1 MSKRSFLYSAAII
14 GLVGASGTLIQPA
27 LAQKGVALQ
36 PSTQW
41 AVNKVETS
49 SDGNGYCAVA
59 RRFRP
64 NTILTFARNA
74 SNEASF
80 ALDFQQPRFR
90 QAQGMEVM
98 LDPGAGQQRAFEVFP
113 VSNQAFVIRLGQDEE
128 FFEALGKTGFLRV
141 AFGDKAYHFDLSDID
156 TGQAKLATCVA
167 STEGPAVA
175 EDEYYPE
182 VDEASAADSSGDLSG
197 DSVEDKE
204 FERVRRQLAKLQDDN
219 RRMTSGITE
228 AKVSS
233 ETGSPEIDSD
243 QLSGRLSKLEQ
254 ENDELKS
261 KLRNARRGDKE
272 SLRSKKDI
280 ETISRLE
287 TENLQLTAALET
299 AQAGDIQGEVLND
312 QVAELQVQNEQL
324 RNGEVA
330 VDSSGVDPN
339 DILSLIQENERL
351 KEQLTLKNADADRG
365 DTLRSIIDNLE
376 KENEA
381 IRAGATAESEKL
393 RAENTQQIEKLQQEN
408 KRLQSAVKTSQMT
421 GDAGF
426 IVKELTGKVD
436 SLSEDVEEKERKIVE
451 MSKLTTEVEILKA
464 TNEELEKQL
473 IESALRAPVH
483 TRGITHKIAALE
495 TQNDSLLQKIQSES
509 EETAATDAA
518 SIESLKAE
526 NEKLKQTIAE
536 GQTLVEENKRLQ
548 GDLENLRKENEEL
561 KTKAAAAPGGGGDLA
576 AELQKA
582 KDDNET
588 LRTQLQQK
596 ENEMRELT
604 SLKEEVT
611 QLRAE
616 NEKLRANPQAETT
629 NSPIPGG
636 APNPEVDLLTR
647 ENENLRQ
654 QIANTNVAAKDTEIA
669 ELKAKLQEQETK
681 AASADE
687 AVKKAEENAKAAKA
701 EAKAAQKK
709 AEEQKAAQAK
719 AAEEAEAAAAAS
731 PPPGEEIVSAT
742 LPADDLLAAPDG
754 KAAAVSPPPAPPK
767 GVEIKPQP
775 FGSAEEIEQ
784 EMIRLENKLSE
795 AKASGDQME
804 IQQAA
809 RNYMNLKSR
818 LSASQELA
826 AHSAIAPPPGGDQTQ
841 DLLAFDGTGQAQ
853 VVNVDQPMNEAQM
866 QEQELKVSA
875 SEDPFADINVQDDF
889 QGYESVRGGQ
899 VKEQSTEQQEAARNM
914 RPEGQVALQQAPA
927 PSSAEWGQATSAN
940 ANTASHGG
948 VYQPATGV
956 PQILERAD
964 IVPTQAVKVVPSA
977 SGGDKVAY
985 QWKANKVYGS
995 AVQQP
1000 LTDPSRFDSK
1010 VQEYLAQTKKRCGE
1024 DFAAVAD
1031 GSSNQNGTRIDT
1043 YEIACVGKG
1052 VSSSASLIF
1061 VNKEGT
1067 FTVLAHEAPAE
1078 ELESAMDIRDRLLD
1092 TLGGS

>member
-14 GLVGASGTLIQPA
+14 GLVGASGVAIHPA

-98 LDPGAGQQRAFEVFP
+98 VDPGAGQQRAFEVYP
-113 VSNQAFVIRLGQDEE
+113 VSNQAFVIRLGQDDA
-128 FFEALGKTGFLRV
+128 FFEALQETGFLRV
-141 AFGDKAYHFDLSDID
+141 AFGDKSYHFDLSDID
-156 TGQAKLATCVA
+156 TGQAKLATCIG
-167 STEGPAVA
+167 SEIQPAA
-175 EDEYYPE
+175 GDEEYFPE
-182 VDEASAADSSGDLSG
+182 VNEASASDMVPVEGEPEDADFQRMRDHI
-197 DSVEDKE
+197 
-204 FERVRRQLAKLQDDN
+204 AKLQSDN
-219 RRMTSGITE
+219 RRMTGKLTQVENDSIPEGD
-228 AKVSS
+228 SS
-233 ETGSPEIDSD
+233 ALNE
-243 QLSGRLSKLEQ
+243 RLALLEQ
-254 ENDELKS
+254 ENHDLKA
-261 KLRNARRGDKE
+261 KLSAAKKGDRE

-280 ETISRLE
+280 ETIERLK
-287 TENLQLTAALET
+287 TENQQLSAALDT
-299 AQAGDIQGEVLND
+299 AQQGDIQGEVLND
-312 QVAELQVQNEQL
+312 QVVALQEENKRL
-324 RNGEVA
+324 RNGDVS
-330 VDSSGVDPN
+330 VDTSGVDPN

-351 KEQLTLKNADADRG
+351 KEQLTLSSADAERG

-381 IRAGATAESEKL
+381 LKSGATEESEKL
-393 RAENTQQIEKLQQEN
+393 KAASDEQIAKLKDEN
-408 KRLQSAVKTSQMT
+408 KRLQSAVEASQVT

-426 IVKELTGKVD
+426 IVKELKGKVD
-436 SLSEDVEEKERKIVE
+436 SLSKDVKDKDQKIIE
-451 MSKLTTEVEILKA
+451 MSKLTAELELLKT
-464 TNEELEKQL
+464 TNEQLEQQL

-483 TRGITHKIAALE
+483 ARGVGHKIAALE
-495 TQNDSLLQKIQSES
+495 TQNDSLLQKIQGES
-509 EETAATDAA
+509 EEAAAADAE

-548 GDLENLRKENEEL
+548 SDLENLRKENEDL
-561 KTKAAAAPGGGGDLA
+561 KAKAAAAPGGGGDLA

-596 ENEMRELT
+596 EVEMRDLT
-604 SLKEEVT
+604 ALKEEVT

-616 NEKLRANPQAETT
+616 NDRLKANPPVETT

-636 APNPEVDLLTR
+636 SPNPEVDSLTR

-669 ELKAKLQEQETK
+669 ELKAKLQEQEAK

-687 AVKKAEENAKAAKA
+687 AVKKAEESAKAAKE
-701 EAKAAQKK
+701 EAKSAKKK

-719 AAEEAEAAAAAS
+719 ADAEAKAAAAAPAVS
-731 PPPGEEIVSAT
+731 PPPGEEIIAAT

-754 KAAAVSPPPAPPK
+754 AAAVSPPPAPPK
-767 GVEIKPQP
+767 GVEIKSQP
-775 FGSAEEIEQ
+775 FGSSAEIEQ

-826 AHSAIAPPPGGDQTQ
+826 HSASSPAPGADQAS
-841 DLLAFDGTGQAQ
+841 DLLAFDGSASPQIMNPPEA
-853 VVNVDQPMNEAQM
+853 MNEAQM

-875 SEDPFADINVQDDF
+875 SEDPFADIQVQDDF
-889 QGYESVRGGQ
+889 QGYESVRGGA
-899 VKEQSTEQQEAARNM
+899 VKEQSAQQAAEQQEAARNM

-948 VYQPATGV
+948 VYQPAMGV
-956 PQILERAD
+956 TKILEAAD
-964 IVPTQAVKVVPSA
+964 IVPSDAVRVVPSA
-977 SGGDKVAY
+977 SGSDKVSY
-985 QWKANKVYGS
+985 QWKSNKVYGS

-1000 LTDPSRFDSK
+1000 LTDPSRFDAK
-1010 VQEYLAQTKKRCGE
+1010 VQEYLAQTKKRCGQ

-1043 YEIACVGKG
+1043 YEIACVGNG

-1061 VNKEGT
+1061 FNKEGT

-1078 ELESAMDIRDRLLD
+1078 ELESAMDMRDRLLKAI
-1092 TLGGS
+1092 GGS

>member
-14 GLVGASGTLIQPA
+14 GLVGASGVAIQPA

-41 AVNKVETS
+41 AINKVETS

-128 FFEALGKTGFLRV
+128 FFEALGQTGFLRV

-182 VDEASAADSSGDLSG
+182 VDQASVEDSSEDSSGDL
-197 DSVEDKE
+197 VEDKE

-219 RRMTSGITE
+219 RRMTSGIIE
-228 AKVSS
+228 AKAGS
-233 ETGSPEIDSD
+233 ETGSPEINSD
-243 QLSGRLSKLEQ
+243 QLSGRLSMLEQ

-261 KLRNARRGDKE
+261 KLRNVRRGDKE

-381 IRAGATAESEKL
+381 LKTGATAESEKL
-393 RAENTQQIEKLQQEN
+393 RAESTKQIEKLQQEN
-408 KRLQSAVKTSQMT
+408 KRLQSAVEASQIT

-426 IVKELTGKVD
+426 IVKELKGKVEA
-436 SLSEDVEEKERKIVE
+436 LSENVEEKERKIVE
-451 MSKLTTEVEILKA
+451 MSKLTTEVELLKA

-483 TRGITHKIAALE
+483 ARGITHKIAALE

-509 EETAATDAA
+509 EETAAADAE
-518 SIESLKAE
+518 SIEALKAE

-536 GQTLVEENKRLQ
+536 GQTLVEENKKLQ
-548 GDLENLRKENEEL
+548 GELETLRKENEEL
-561 KTKAAAAPGGGGDLA
+561 KAKAAAEPGGGGDLA

-604 SLKEEVT
+604 ALKEEVT

-616 NEKLRANPQAETT
+616 NEKLRNTPPVETT
-629 NSPIPGG
+629 HSPIPGG

-647 ENENLRQ
+647 ENETLRQ

-669 ELKAKLQEQETK
+669 ELKAKLQEQEAK

-687 AVKKAEENAKAAKA
+687 AVKKAEESAKAARDEAKAAK
-701 EAKAAQKK
+701 KK

-719 AAEEAEAAAAAS
+719 IDADAKAATAVTAPA
-731 PPPGEEIVSAT
+731 PGEVVSAT
-742 LPADDLLAAPDG
+742 LPADELLAAPDG
-754 KAAAVSPPPAPPK
+754 AAAVSPPPAPPEN
-767 GVEIKPQP
+767 VEIKSQP
-775 FGSAEEIEQ
+775 FGSSAEIEQ

-826 AHSAIAPPPGGDQTQ
+826 HASAVAAPNGDQAQ
-841 DLLAFDGTGQAQ
+841 DLLAFDGSGQAQ
-853 VVNVDQPMNEAQM
+853 VANVAQPMNEAQM

-875 SEDPFADINVQDDF
+875 SEDPFADMKVQDDF

-899 VKEQSTEQQEAARNM
+899 VKEQSAEQQAAAQNM

-1078 ELESAMDIRDRLLD
+1078 ELENAMDIRDRLVE

>member
-14 GLVGASGTLIQPA
+14 GLVGASGVAIQPA

-128 FFEALGKTGFLRV
+128 FFEALGQTGFLRV

-182 VDEASAADSSGDLSG
+182 VDEASADSVEDSSD

-219 RRMTSGITE
+219 RRMTSGIIE
-228 AKVSS
+228 AKAGS
-233 ETGSPEIDSD
+233 ETGSFEINSD
-243 QLSGRLSKLEQ
+243 QLSGRLSMLEQ

-261 KLRNARRGDKE
+261 KLRNVRRGDKE

-381 IRAGATAESEKL
+381 LKIGATAESDKL
-393 RAENTQQIEKLQQEN
+393 RAENARQIEELQKEN
-408 KRLQSAVKTSQMT
+408 KRLQSAVETTQIT

-426 IVKELTGKVD
+426 VVKELKGKVEA
-436 SLSEDVEEKERKIVE
+436 LSENVEEKERKIVE
-451 MSKLTTEVEILKA
+451 MSKLTTEVELLKA

-483 TRGITHKIAALE
+483 ARGITHKIAALE

-509 EETAATDAA
+509 EETAAVDAE

-548 GDLENLRKENEEL
+548 SDLENLRKENEEL

-596 ENEMRELT
+596 DNEMRELT

-616 NEKLRANPQAETT
+616 NDKLRANPQVETV

-647 ENENLRQ
+647 ENETLRQ

-669 ELKAKLQEQETK
+669 DLKAKLQEQEAK

-687 AVKKAEENAKAAKA
+687 AVKKAEERAKAAKD
-701 EAKAAQKK
+701 EAKAAKKK

-719 AAEEAEAAAAAS
+719 ADAEAKTAAAVS
-731 PPPGEEIVSAT
+731 PPPGEEIISAT

-754 KAAAVSPPPAPPK
+754 VAAVSPPPEPPK
-767 GVEIKPQP
+767 GVDIKPQP

-795 AKASGDQME
+795 AKAGGDQME

-826 AHSAIAPPPGGDQTQ
+826 HSSSAAAPNGDQAQ
-841 DLLAFDGTGQAQ
+841 DLLAFDGSGQAQ
-853 VVNVDQPMNEAQM
+853 VAKVAQPMNEAQM

-875 SEDPFADINVQDDF
+875 SEDPFADMNVQDDF

-899 VKEQSTEQQEAARNM
+899 VKEQSAEQQAAAQNM

-977 SGGDKVAY
+977 SGDNKVAY

-1078 ELESAMDIRDRLLD
+1078 ELESAMDIRDRLVE

>member
-14 GLVGASGTLIQPA
+14 GLVGASGVAIQPA

-64 NTILTFARNA
+64 NTILTFARN
-74 SNEASF
+74 SGNEASF

-113 VSNQAFVIRLGQDEE
+113 VSNQAFVIRLGQDDE

-167 STEGPAVA
+167 STLGPAA
-175 EDEYYPE
+175 ADDEYYPA
-182 VDEASAADSSGDLSG
+182 VDEASAADSSEESA
-197 DSVEDKE
+197 EDKE
-204 FERVRRQLAKLQDDN
+204 FQRVRRQLAKLQSDN
-219 RRMTSGITE
+219 RRMTSGIIQAE
-228 AKVSS
+228 PVS
-233 ETGSPEIDSD
+233 ETGGREINSD
-243 QLSGRLSKLEQ
+243 QLSGRLAMLER
-254 ENDELKS
+254 ENNDLKS
-261 KLRNARRGDKE
+261 KLRDIKKGDRE

-287 TENLQLTAALET
+287 TENLQLAAALET
-299 AQAGDIQGEVLND
+299 AQAGDIQGEVLHD
-312 QVAELQVQNEQL
+312 QVTELQAQNERL
-324 RNGEVA
+324 RNGEVS
-330 VDSSGVDPN
+330 VDASGVDPN

-351 KEQLTLKNADADRG
+351 KEQLTLRSADADRG

-381 IRAGATAESEKL
+381 LKAGATEESEKL
-393 RAENTQQIEKLQQEN
+393 RAESTQQIEKLQQEN
-408 KRLQSAVKTSQMT
+408 KRLQSAVEASQVT

-426 IVKELTGKVD
+426 IVKELKGKVD
-436 SLSEDVEEKERKIVE
+436 TLSADVKEKERKIVE
-451 MSKLTTEVEILKA
+451 MSKLTTEVELLKS

-483 TRGITHKIAALE
+483 ARGITHKIAALE

-509 EETAATDAA
+509 EETAAADAE
-518 SIESLKAE
+518 SIEALKAE

-561 KTKAAAAPGGGGDLA
+561 KAKAAAPGGGGDLA

-604 SLKEEVT
+604 ALKEEVA

-616 NEKLRANPQAETT
+616 NERLRNNPPVETT
-629 NSPIPGG
+629 HSPIPGG

-647 ENENLRQ
+647 ENETLRQ

-669 ELKAKLQEQETK
+669 ELKAKLQEQEAK

-687 AVKKAEENAKAAKA
+687 AVKKAEEAAKAAKD
-701 EAKAAQKK
+701 EAKAAKKK

-719 AAEEAEAAAAAS
+719 IDAEAKAAAAVTA
-731 PPPGEEIVSAT
+731 PAPGEEIVSAT

-754 KAAAVSPPPAPPK
+754 AAAVSPPPAPPK
-767 GVEIKPQP
+767 GVEIKSQP
-775 FGSAEEIEQ
+775 FGSSAEIEQ

-795 AKASGDQME
+795 AKASGDQMA

-826 AHSAIAPPPGGDQTQ
+826 HSSAMSAPGSDQAQ
-841 DLLAFDGTGQAQ
+841 DLLAFDGSASPR
-853 VVNVDQPMNEAQM
+853 VVNPPQAMNEAQM

-899 VKEQSTEQQEAARNM
+899 VKEQSAEQQQVARNM
-914 RPEGQVALQQAPA
+914 RPEGQAALQQAPA
-927 PSSAEWGQATSAN
+927 PSSAEWGQATSAS
-940 ANTASHGG
+940 ATASHGG
-948 VYQPATGV
+948 VYQPAMGV
-956 PQILERAD
+956 PQILDAAD
-964 IVPTQAVKVVPSA
+964 VVSSQSVNVVPSA
-977 SGGDKVAY
+977 SGSDKVSY
-985 QWKANKVYGS
+985 QWKSNKVYGS

-1031 GSSNQNGTRIDT
+1031 GSSSRNGTRIDT

-1061 VNKEGT
+1061 VNKQGT

-1078 ELESAMDIRDRLLD
+1078 ELESAMDIRDRLVKAI
-1092 TLGGS
+1092 GGS

>member
-14 GLVGASGTLIQPA
+14 GLVGASGVAIQPA

-59 RRFRP
+59 RRYRP

-128 FFEALGKTGFLRV
+128 FFDALGKTGFLRV

-167 STEGPAVA
+167 STEGPAA
-175 EDEYYPE
+175 ADDEYYPE
-182 VDEASAADSSGDLSG
+182 VDEASAADSSA
-197 DSVEDKE
+197 DSAEDKE
-204 FERVRRQLAKLQDDN
+204 FERVRRQLAKLKDDN
-219 RRMTSGITE
+219 RRMTSGIME
-228 AKVSS
+228 AQADSDTGSS
-233 ETGSPEIDSD
+233 ETNSE
-243 QLSGRLSKLEQ
+243 QLSERLTMLEH

-261 KLRNARRGDKE
+261 KLRNIKKGDKE

-324 RNGEVA
+324 RNGEIS

-351 KEQLTLKNADADRG
+351 KEQLTLSTADAERG

-381 IRAGATAESEKL
+381 LKAGSTAESEKL
-393 RAENTQQIEKLQQEN
+393 KAASDEQIAKLKEEN
-408 KRLQSAVKTSQMT
+408 KRLQSAVEASQVT

-426 IVKELTGKVD
+426 IVKELKGKVD
-436 SLSEDVEEKERKIVE
+436 NLSEKVEEKERKIVE
-451 MSKLTTEVEILKA
+451 MSKLTTEVELLKA

-483 TRGITHKIAALE
+483 ARGVTHKIAALE

-509 EETAATDAA
+509 EETAAADAE

-536 GQTLVEENKRLQ
+536 GQTLVEENKKLQ
-548 GDLENLRKENEEL
+548 SDLENLRKENEEL
-561 KTKAAAAPGGGGDLA
+561 KAKAAAAPGGGGDLA

-616 NEKLRANPQAETT
+616 NDRLKANPQVETT
-629 NSPIPGG
+629 HSPIPGG

-647 ENENLRQ
+647 ENETLRQ

-669 ELKAKLQEQETK
+669 ELKAKLQEQEAK

-687 AVKKAEENAKAAKA
+687 AVKKAEESAKAAKD
-701 EAKAAQKK
+701 EAKAAKKK

-719 AAEEAEAAAAAS
+719 ADADAKAAAAVKA
-731 PPPGEEIVSAT
+731 PAPAEVVSAT
-742 LPADDLLAAPDG
+742 LPADELLAAPDG
-754 KAAAVSPPPAPPK
+754 AAAVSPPPAPPE
-767 GVEIKPQP
+767 GVEIKSQP

-795 AKASGDQME
+795 AKAGGDQME

-826 AHSAIAPPPGGDQTQ
+826 HSSSASGDQAS
-841 DLLAFDGTGQAQ
+841 DLLAFDGAGQAQ
-853 VVNVDQPMNEAQM
+853 VANVGEPLNEAQT
-866 QEQELKVSA
+866 A
-875 SEDPFADINVQDDF
+875 GA
-889 QGYESVRGGQ
+889 G
-899 VKEQSTEQQEAARNM
+899 A
-914 RPEGQVALQQAPA
+914 EGQRLGR
-927 PSSAEWGQATSAN
+927 SICR
-940 ANTASHGG
+940 
-948 VYQPATGV
+948 Y
-956 PQILERAD
+956 ER
-964 IVPTQAVKVVPSA
+964 
-977 SGGDKVAY
+977 SG
-985 QWKANKVYGS
+985 
-995 AVQQP
+995 
-1000 LTDPSRFDSK
+1000 
-1010 VQEYLAQTKKRCGE
+1010 
-1024 DFAAVAD
+1024 
-1031 GSSNQNGTRIDT
+1031 
-1043 YEIACVGKG
+1043 
-1052 VSSSASLIF
+1052 
-1061 VNKEGT
+1061 
-1067 FTVLAHEAPAE
+1067 
-1078 ELESAMDIRDRLLD
+1078 
-1092 TLGGS
+1092 

>member
-14 GLVGASGTLIQPA
+14 GLVGASGVAIQPA

-59 RRFRP
+59 RRYRP

-128 FFEALGKTGFLRV
+128 FFDALGKTGFLRV

-175 EDEYYPE
+175 DDEYYPE
-182 VDEASAADSSGDLSG
+182 VDEASAADSSA
-197 DSVEDKE
+197 DSAEDKE
-204 FERVRRQLAKLQDDN
+204 FERVRRQLAKLKDDN
-219 RRMTSGITE
+219 RRMTSGIMEVQADSDTG
-228 AKVSS
+228 SS
-233 ETGSPEIDSD
+233 ETNSE
-243 QLSGRLSKLEQ
+243 QLSERLTMLEH

-261 KLRNARRGDKE
+261 KLRNIKKGDKE

-299 AQAGDIQGEVLND
+299 AQEGDIQGEVLND

-324 RNGEVA
+324 RNGEIS

-351 KEQLTLKNADADRG
+351 KEQLTLSTADAERG

-381 IRAGATAESEKL
+381 LKAGSTAESEKL
-393 RAENTQQIEKLQQEN
+393 KAASDEQIAKLKEEN
-408 KRLQSAVKTSQMT
+408 KRLQSAVEASQVT

-426 IVKELTGKVD
+426 IVKELKGKVD
-436 SLSEDVEEKERKIVE
+436 NLSEKVEEKERKIVE
-451 MSKLTTEVEILKA
+451 MSKLTTEVELLKA

-483 TRGITHKIAALE
+483 ARGVTHKIAALE

-509 EETAATDAA
+509 EETAAADAE

-536 GQTLVEENKRLQ
+536 GQTLVEENKKLQ
-548 GDLENLRKENEEL
+548 SDLENLRKENEEL
-561 KTKAAAAPGGGGDLA
+561 KAKAAAAPGGGGDLA

-616 NEKLRANPQAETT
+616 NDRLKANPQVETT
-629 NSPIPGG
+629 HSPIPGG

-647 ENENLRQ
+647 ENETLRQ

-669 ELKAKLQEQETK
+669 ELKAKLQEQEAK

-687 AVKKAEENAKAAKA
+687 AVKKAEESAKAAKD
-701 EAKAAQKK
+701 EAKAAKKK

-719 AAEEAEAAAAAS
+719 IDAKAAAAVKA
-731 PPPGEEIVSAT
+731 PAPAEVVSAT
-742 LPADDLLAAPDG
+742 LPADELLAAPDG
-754 KAAAVSPPPAPPK
+754 AAAVSPPPAPPE
-767 GVEIKPQP
+767 GVEIKSQP

-795 AKASGDQME
+795 AKAGGDQME

-826 AHSAIAPPPGGDQTQ
+826 HSSSASGDQAS
-841 DLLAFDGTGQAQ
+841 DLLAFDGAGQAQ
-853 VVNVDQPMNEAQM
+853 VANVGQPMNEAQM

-875 SEDPFADINVQDDF
+875 SEDPFADMNVQDDF

-899 VKEQSTEQQEAARNM
+899 VKEQSAGQNMPSKSEA
-914 RPEGQVALQQAPA
+914 PIQQAPA
-927 PSSAEWGQATSAN
+927 PSSAEWGQATSAS
-940 ANTASHGG
+940 ATASHGG
-948 VYQPATGV
+948 VYQPAMGV
-956 PQILERAD
+956 TQILDAAD
-964 IVPTQAVKVVPSA
+964 IVPSDAVKVVPSA
-977 SGGDKVAY
+977 SGSDKVSY
-985 QWKANKVYGS
+985 QWKSNKVYGS

-1000 LTDPSRFDSK
+1000 LTDPSRFDGK
-1010 VQEYLAQTKKRCGE
+1010 VQEYLAQTKKRCGQ

-1078 ELESAMDIRDRLLD
+1078 ELESAMDIRDRLLKS
-1092 TLGGS
+1092 LGGS

>member
-14 GLVGASGTLIQPA
+14 GLVGASGVAIQPA

-128 FFEALGKTGFLRV
+128 FFEALGQTGFLRV

-182 VDEASAADSSGDLSG
+182 VDEASAADSVEDSSD
-197 DSVEDKE
+197 DSVEDRE

-219 RRMTSGITE
+219 RRMTSGIIE
-228 AKVSS
+228 AKAGS
-233 ETGSPEIDSD
+233 ETGSFEINSD
-243 QLSGRLSKLEQ
+243 QLSGRLSMLEQ

-261 KLRNARRGDKE
+261 KLRNVRRGDKE

-381 IRAGATAESEKL
+381 LKIGATAESDKL
-393 RAENTQQIEKLQQEN
+393 RAENARQIEELQKEN
-408 KRLQSAVKTSQMT
+408 KRLQSAVETTQIT

-426 IVKELTGKVD
+426 VVKELKGKVEA
-436 SLSEDVEEKERKIVE
+436 LSENVEEKERKIVE
-451 MSKLTTEVEILKA
+451 MSKLTTEVELLKA

-483 TRGITHKIAALE
+483 ARGITHKIAALE

-509 EETAATDAA
+509 EETAAVDAE
-518 SIESLKAE
+518 SIESLRAE

-548 GDLENLRKENEEL
+548 SDLENLRKENEEL

-596 ENEMRELT
+596 DNEMRELT

-616 NEKLRANPQAETT
+616 NDKLRANPQVETV

-647 ENENLRQ
+647 ENETLRQ

-669 ELKAKLQEQETK
+669 DLKAKLQEQEAK

-687 AVKKAEENAKAAKA
+687 AVKKAEERAKAAKD
-701 EAKAAQKK
+701 EAKAAKKK

-719 AAEEAEAAAAAS
+719 ADAEAKTAAAVS
-731 PPPGEEIVSAT
+731 PPPGEEIISAT

-754 KAAAVSPPPAPPK
+754 VAAVSPPPEPPK
-767 GVEIKPQP
+767 GVDIKPQP

-795 AKASGDQME
+795 AKAGGDQME

-826 AHSAIAPPPGGDQTQ
+826 HSSSAAAPNGDQAQ
-841 DLLAFDGTGQAQ
+841 DLLAFDGSGQAQ
-853 VVNVDQPMNEAQM
+853 VAKVAQPMNEAQM

-875 SEDPFADINVQDDF
+875 SEDPFADMNVQDDF

-899 VKEQSTEQQEAARNM
+899 VKEQSAEQQAAAQNM

-1078 ELESAMDIRDRLLD
+1078 ELESAMDIRDRLVE